1 MSELN
6 NKIGLVTGGSR
17 GLGKG
22 IVEALSAAGAK
33 VTTVARDAEQLAA
46 LKYEVAGVETVA
58 ADASDPQ
65 VASRLIKEVRPDI
78 LVLNAGAIPTM
89 GPIQELSWEQFGA
102 VWENDVKSTFNFG
115 KEALLAPLAPGSTVV
130 IVSSG
135 AALGGSPLSGS
146 YAGAKRMQWL
156 LAQYFQQESA
166 KLKLGIRFVTIV
178 PKQIVGATRLGHK
191 AALTYSASE
200 GISEQAFLDRFGPA
214 LTPEK
219 VGSEVV
225 ALVTDKAYQDGIA
238 FGLSWQGLDVLN

>member
-1 MSELN
+1 MTELN
-6 NKIGLVTGGSR
+6 NKIALVTGGSR

-22 IVEALSAAGAK
+22 IVEALSAAGAR
-33 VTTVARDAEQLAA
+33 VTTIARDSEQLAM
-46 LKYEVAGVETVA
+46 LKREVAGVQTVA
-58 ADASDPQ
+58 ADASDSQ
-65 VASRLIKEVRPDI
+65 VASQLIKEVRPDI
-78 LVLNAGAIPTM
+78 LVLNAGAIPIM
-89 GPIQELSWEQFGA
+89 GPIQELSWEQFGT

-135 AALGGSPLSGS
+135 AAFGGSPLSGS

-166 KLKLGIRFVTIV
+166 NLKLGIRFVTIV

-191 AALTYSASE
+191 AVVTYAASQ

-225 ALVTDKAYQDGIA
+225 ALITGQAYQDGLA
-238 FGLSWQGLDVLN
+238 FGLSSQGLDLLN